1 LNVEYRMFPDPGGG
15 EARISLSD
23 VSLRGTMG
31 ELMQEVP
38 IHMNVDVA
46 LPPDEVGS
54 LDDQALRI
62 DIDISEAAFIV
73 TKSQY
78 AQILWTLDENIGQAE
93 LFLRD
98 EVCHTTPERGHSFDN
113 VREMSKLAEAGLT
126 HAGVAAV
133 DKPRKMYLNVKIS
146 VLALQLCDEGPLD
159 PIIRMVAVDA
169 SIKLQQ
175 VPDEERM
182 SCQVSLHNLNCDDR
196 RLKAVA
202 RQYRSLIKQ
211 EGQSTTSEDTG
222 ALFYLAY
229 QSEKDTSEIDLQVG
243 SPQIVFIPDAIAAAL
258 GFLRVE
264 KKSKPGDLFS
274 IIAEEDESVALERR
288 VIQVDDSNGYGEDVE
303 TTLMPPTRTMA
314 AHVSTMKVSIK
325 TKRCRFILVDLGSQC
340 TVPAVTTD
348 GTTSSRKSQVAE
360 TVVVQGMFG
369 IVFSLA
375 TDIVSG
381 DTINANMEAQGD
393 AMEVFSAFGSEL
405 RSPLQILDPAEFS
418 AHGSMKKTDL
428 GVTELEV
435 RAAALTPL
443 EVVFSMRNAALLSAI
458 MGGLAES
465 FANADIEEASTSKTP
480 LNEKETERI
489 EQLAY
494 ALETTERKD
503 NVLDNRT
510 FSMDEASTALSRSES
525 IAASSTRIEV
535 KLTMPHTR
543 IAIINDLQGLDEAL
557 FRFTVMNFVAGGD
570 LNYSNSMEE
579 TDRTTFDVRV
589 NTSCLAGK
597 LLAPLIFRRK

>member
-1 LNVEYRMFPDPGGG
+1 
-15 EARISLSD
+15 
-23 VSLRGTMG
+23 
-31 ELMQEVP
+31 MQEVP

-54 LDDQALRI
+54 LDDQALRV

-78 AQILWTLDENIGQAE
+78 AQILWTLDENIGQVE

-98 EVCHTTPERGHSFDN
+98 EVSHTPPDRDHSPDN
-113 VREMSKLAEAGLT
+113 VGEMSKSAEAGLT

-133 DKPRKMYLNVKIS
+133 DKPRRMYLSVKIS
-146 VLALQLCDEGPLD
+146 VLALQFCGDSPLD
-159 PIIRMVAVDA
+159 PIIRMAAVDA

-182 SCQVSLHNLNCDDR
+182 SCQVSLHNLKCDDCR
-196 RLKAVA
+196 PKAVA

-211 EGQSTTSEDTG
+211 EGQSATSEDTG

-229 QSEKDTSEIDLQVG
+229 QSERDASEIDLQVG

-264 KKSKPGDLFS
+264 KKSKPGALLS
-274 IIAEEDESVALERR
+274 NIAEADESVALERE
-288 VIQVDDSNGYGEDVE
+288 VIQVDANEYGEDVE
-303 TTLMPPTRTMA
+303 TTLTRKVATR
-314 AHVSTMKVSIK
+314 VSTMKVSIK

-340 TVPAVTTD
+340 IAPKGTTD
-348 GTTSSRKSQVAE
+348 GTMLSRKSQVAE
-360 TVVVQGMFG
+360 TVVVQGMFA
-369 IVFSLA
+369 IMFSVA
-375 TDIVSG
+375 TDIASG
-381 DTINANMEAQGD
+381 DTINADLEAQGD

-418 AHGSMKKTDL
+418 AHGSMKKTDT
-428 GVTELEV
+428 GDTELEL
-435 RAAALTPL
+435 RAAALTPF
-443 EVVFSMRNAALLSAI
+443 EVVFSMHNAALLSAI

-465 FANADIEEASTSKTP
+465 FANEDVEEANTPQTP

-489 EQLAY
+489 EQLAS
-494 ALETTERKD
+494 ALESIERKD

-510 FSMDEASTALSRSES
+510 FSMDESSTAPSRSGS
-525 IAASSTRIEV
+525 MAASSMRIEV

-557 FRFTVMNFVAGGD
+557 FRFTVMNFVAAGD
-570 LNYSNSMEE
+570 LNYSNSQEE

-589 NTSCLAGK
+589 NTSILAGK
-597 LLAPLIFRRK
+597 LLVPLTI